1 MAEVGYLSQLDY
13 ASVVQPG
20 DLYTVLCGDIV
31 AVGFDAKTGCDV
43 SLTDGQARKVTD
55 YFTKVSAPGSGE
67 RAVTAIRHPELAPVP
82 DKRLDMVADAFG
94 FDLDSERRDM
104 EDAKRAFL
112 DEVEKQTPE
121 LSESLGKAINDILEK
136 HLHSGGGR

>member
-1 MAEVGYLSQLDY
+1 M
-13 ASVVQPG
+13 
-20 DLYTVLCGDIV
+20 
-31 AVGFDAKTGCDV
+31 AVGFDSKTGCSV

-67 RAVTAIRHPELAPVP
+67 RAVTAIRHPELAPAPVP
-82 DKRLDMVADAFG
+82 DERLDAVADAFG